1 MSNNLSMPLNDRAIG
16 AMLGAAYG
24 DALGWPNELRSRSTS
39 KNQSAQG
46 SIQQFKTWVRRSGGR
61 FFPHEEIIEAGEYS
75 DDTQLILCLSRSLL
89 HGENWWE
96 YWAKIELPFWTL
108 YERGGGGA
116 TKRAADSW
124 VDGRAPWSKS
134 RNPKDVTSYFEAG
147 GNGVAMRILP
157 HVLYYAKSDSF
168 EPIALNIFRDGIVT
182 HGHPRA
188 LVGAIAY
195 GYALWR
201 CARRESSLEYGAIVE
216 ELLAGVKDWSS
227 IPNSFEK
234 THSDWLIAA
243 TQHMND
249 YQLVWN
255 ETVRE
260 MVNFLLVCKGELSK
274 GALTFDDDVLRQ
286 LKCFDNKVSGSG
298 TVAAAASVFLASRY
312 APDPINGVVKAAFA
326 IGSDTDTIA
335 SMSGGLLG
343 LICGS
348 DWLSVQK
355 NRIQDA
361 KYLAQIAQDVV
372 KQQKQIQSRIGNSI
386 TRKHLQDWIDAL
398 MSKPVN
404 YSVVLPD
411 QRKGI
416 VSFSPDQIGRSGKYK
431 VQFRK
436 LTCDCGQTVYI
447 TKIAKGNFKVQD
459 ENRELFESPAPDK
472 QINSKSNIHSV
483 CGPKVMVESF
493 DKAIQFYRDFL
504 GLTIK
509 KLSHDVVVFDQGL
522 VLVPNSYVSNL
533 HGVKELRALVYVQ
546 TNNIRERF
554 LNVEKNGTKMISNLS
569 LWGKT
574 EMLYF
579 RCFDPDGNVVE
590 IFSADLN
597 S

>member
-39 KNQSAQG
+39 KKQTVQG
-46 SIQQFKTWVRRSGGR
+46 SIQQFKSWVRRSGGR

-89 HGENWWE
+89 HGDNWWE
-96 YWAKIELPFWTL
+96 YWATIELPFWTL

-124 VDGRAPWSKS
+124 VDGRAPWAKS
-134 RNPKDVTSYFEAG
+134 RNQKDVTSYFGAG

-157 HVLYYAKSDSF
+157 HVLYYAQSDSF

-201 CARRESSLEYGAIVE
+201 CARRESRLEYGAIVE
-216 ELLAGVKDWSS
+216 ELLDGVKDWSS

-243 TQHMND
+243 NQNMDD

-260 MVNFLLVCKGELSK
+260 MVSFLLICKDELSK
-274 GALTFDDDVLRQ
+274 GALAFDDDALRQ
-286 LKCFDNKVSGSG
+286 LKCFDSKVSGSG

-335 SMSGGLLG
+335 SMTGGMLG

-348 DWLSVQK
+348 DWLSAQK

-361 KYLAQIAQDVV
+361 KYLAQIAQDVL
-372 KQQKQIQSRIGNSI
+372 KQQKQIRSRIGISI

-398 MSKPVN
+398 MSKPNN

-416 VSFSPDQIGRSGKYK
+416 VSCSPDQIGRSGKYK

-436 LTCDCGQTVYI
+436 LTCECGQTVYL
-447 TKIAKGNFKVQD
+447 TKIAKGNFNTLD
-459 ENRELFESPAPDK
+459 ENRELFDSLASEK
-472 QINSKSNIHSV
+472 QLSSKANGHTV
-483 CGPKVMVESF
+483 CGPKIIVESF
-493 DKAIQFYRDFL
+493 DKAIQFYRNFL

-509 KLSHDVVVFDQGL
+509 RQSHDVVVFDQGL
-522 VLVPNSYVSNL
+522 VLVPKSYVL
-533 HGVKELRALVYVQ
+533 ILPEAKDLRALVYVQ
-546 TNNIRERF
+546 TTDIRERF
-554 LNVEKNGTKMISNLS
+554 LQIERNGTRMISKLAP
-569 LWGKT
+569 WGKT
-574 EMLYF
+574 EMLHF
-579 RCFDPDGNVVE
+579 SCLDPDGNIVE
-590 IFSADLN
+590 VFQQI
-597 S
+597 